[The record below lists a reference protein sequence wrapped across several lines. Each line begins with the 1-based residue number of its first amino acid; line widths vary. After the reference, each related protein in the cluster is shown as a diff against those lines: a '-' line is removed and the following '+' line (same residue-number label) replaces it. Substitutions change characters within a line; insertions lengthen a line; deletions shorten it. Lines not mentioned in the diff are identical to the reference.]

1 MSLADY
7 KPETKTI
14 KTRKTEFQ
22 VRGLS
27 FTDISALIRLHY
39 TDLEALFTIYEQEA
53 ASGGISS
60 VSVARYAT
68 GLIKDAPGLVS
79 HIIARAADEPELVDV
94 AGRLPLLAQVDA
106 LKAIGQL
113 TFEEVGGAKKLMEM
127 VMGLAKDLRPAEANQ
142 PRQSKGRRAR

>member
-14 KTRKTEFQ
+14 KTRAVTFE

-39 TDLEALFTIYEQEA
+39 TDLEALFTIYEQEGVT
-53 ASGGISS
+53 GGMNS
-60 VSVARYAT
+60 VSIARYAT
-68 GLIKDAPGLVS
+68 GLMKDAPGLVS

-127 VMGLAKDLRPAEANQ
+127 VMNLAKDLKPAEANRPQ
-142 PRQSKGRRAR
+142 KGRRAK

>member
-1 MSLADY
+1 MSLSDY
-7 KPETKTI
+7 KPETIVVKG
-14 KTRKTEFQ
+14 RNFSFE
-22 VRGLS
+22 VRALS
-27 FTDISALIRLHY
+27 FTDLSALVRLHY

-53 ASGGISS
+53 ATGGISS

-106 LKAIGQL
+106 LQAIGKL
-113 TFEEVGGAKKLMEM
+113 TFEEVGGAKKLMDRM
-127 VMGLAKDLRPAEANQ
+127 MNLVKDLKPAGKESQKQKRPQ
-142 PRQSKGRRAR
+142 KR